1 MEVTF
6 ASTALS
12 KGRSSLAQKL
22 FSMGKPT
29 CKVRANKTLR
39 LQALVPPGFWAVMTA
54 ES

>member
-12 KGRSSLAQKL
+12 KGQPSLAQKL

-29 CKVRANKTLR
+29 RKVRANKTLR
-39 LQALVPPGFWAVMTA
+39 LQALVPPGLGQL
-54 ES
+54 